1 MNQRW
6 LGENLNCRPSL
17 HKEGWLES
25 GFLLRFKIL
34 SVALLIQS
42 GFIPQCRILL
52 VCVVIHSVVSDS
64 LWPHGLYVA
73 HQAPL
78 CMGFSKQEYW
88 SGLPFP
94 SPGDLPDPGI
104 ELESLTL
111 EANSLSLSH
120 ERSLVPSWALMKGG
134 VMLIKMLRQQ
144 AKPEIS
150 NKPGLSQANQDLRF
164 LQLLPNCKSN
174 LQLFFPTKCLH
185 METCPYIISGLGKI
199 NPL

>member
-17 HKEGWLES
+17 HKERWLES
-25 GFLLRFKIL
+25 GFLLRFKIG

-42 GFIPQCRILL
+42 GFISQCWILL
-52 VCVVIHSVVSDS
+52 VCVSHSVVSDS

-78 CMGFSKQEYW
+78 SMGFSKQKYW

-104 ELESLTL
+104 ELGSLTL

-120 ERSLVPSWALMKGG
+120 KGRLDPSWALMKGG
-134 VMLIKMLRQQ
+134 GEGDVDKN
-144 AKPEIS
+144 A
-150 NKPGLSQANQDLRF
+150 
-164 LQLLPNCKSN
+164 
-174 LQLFFPTKCLH
+174 
-185 METCPYIISGLGKI
+185 ETTGKTR
-199 NPL
+199 NF